1 MITMTKRGFKVLSVW
16 IIVFLLCF
24 SGCGSVSEKQ
34 TYANAVSGTVVLDA
48 GHGGIDGGVTGTVTG
63 AKESDLNLE
72 IVKELAACFRAGG
85 FKVILTRKGAGGL
98 YGLPTKG
105 FKRRDMQRRKEIANR
120 SDADLFLS
128 VHLNF
133 YPSPSRRGAQV
144 FYKENDDRSKA
155 FADAL
160 QRSLNDS
167 PDQPKEYSAL
177 KGDYYVLNECNCVCA
192 LAECGFL
199 SNPEDEELLNR
210 KSYREKIAY
219 YLYRGSVDYLLS
231 RQPDRN

>member
-1 MITMTKRGFKVLSVW
+1 M
-16 IIVFLLCF
+16 
-24 SGCGSVSEKQ
+24 
-34 TYANAVSGTVVLDA
+34 
-48 GHGGIDGGVTGTVTG
+48 IDGGVTGTVTG

-85 FKVILTRKGAGGL
+85 FKVVLTRKGAGGL

-105 FKRRDMQRRKEIANR
+105 FKRRDMQRRKESANR

-128 VHLNF
+128 VHLKF

-160 QRSLNDS
+160 QRSLNTS
-167 PDQPKEYSAL
+167 PDQPKDYSAL

-199 SNPEDEELLNR
+199 SNPEDEELLR
-210 KSYREKIAY
+210 QKSYREKIA
-219 YLYRGSVDYLLS
+219 
-231 RQPDRN
+231 

>member
-1 MITMTKRGFKVLSVW
+1 MTKRGFKVLSVW
-16 IIVFLLCF
+16 IIVLFLCF
-24 SGCGSVSEKQ
+24 SGCGRIEEKQ
-34 TYANAVSGTVVLDA
+34 TYTNVISGTVVLDA
-48 GHGGIDGGVTGTVTG
+48 GHGGIDGGVTGVRTG
-63 AKESDLNLE
+63 VKESDLNLE

-85 FKVILTRKGAGGL
+85 L

-105 FKRRDMQRRKEIANR
+105 FKQRDMKKRKEIANG

-133 YPSPSRRGAQV
+133 YPSSSRRGAQV
-144 FYKENDDRSKA
+144 FYKENDERSKA

-160 QRSLNDS
+160 QKSLNGS
-167 PDQPKEYSAL
+167 PDQPKAYESL

-199 SNPEDEELLNR
+199 SNPEDEELLKQ

-231 RQPDRN
+231 LR